1 MMLKELEP
9 IAAKLNEACAM
20 MTRTLDQLSEDQ
32 AATWMV
38 TPDWSV
44 KDALAHLVGAKRGMT
59 RMAQRFAAGEDPQ
72 LPEDYNNDYYNAR
85 QVAKRK
91 AMSFAEVRAE
101 LDAAHQELLAFLER
115 VTPQQLEL
123 RGEHPIAGE
132 IPLKDLLVVIYNHE
146 TQHCKQINDKIREMK
161 K

>member
-1 MMLKELEP
+1 MLKELEP

-20 MTRTLDQLSEDQ
+20 MTRTLDQLGEDQ
-32 AATWMV
+32 ATTWMV

-44 KDALAHLVGAKRGMT
+44 KDAIAHLVGAKRGMT
-59 RMAQRFAAGEDPQ
+59 RMAQRFAAGENPQ

-85 QVAKRK
+85 QVAKRQ
-91 AMSFAEVRAE
+91 AMSFGEVRAE
-101 LDAAHQELLAFLER
+101 LAAAHQELLAFLESL
-115 VTPQQLEL
+115 TPQQLEL

-146 TQHCKQINDKIREMK
+146 TQHCKEINDKIREMK

>member
-1 MMLKELEP
+1 MLKELEP

-20 MTRTLDQLSEDQ
+20 MTRTLDQLTEDQ
-32 AATWMV
+32 ATTLMV

-44 KDALAHLVGAKRGMT
+44 KDAIAHLIGAKRGMT
-59 RMAQRFAAGEDPQ
+59 RMAQRFVAGENPQ

-91 AMSFAEVRAE
+91 ALSFAELRAE
-101 LDAAHQELLAFLER
+101 LDAAHQELLAFLES

-132 IPLKDLLVVIYNHE
+132 IPLKDLLVVIYSHE
-146 TQHCKQINDKIREMK
+146 TSHCKEINDKIRELK
-161 K
+161 G

>member
-1 MMLKELEP
+1 MLKELEP

-20 MTRTLDQLSEDQ
+20 LTRAVDQ
-32 AATWMV
+32 V
-38 TPDWSV
+38 TDEVNVQLPMNPEWSV
-44 KDALAHLVGAKRGMT
+44 KDTLAHLIGAKRGMT
-59 RMAQRFAAGEDPQ
+59 RMAQRFATGENPQ
-72 LPEDYNNDYYNAR
+72 LPDDYNNDIYNAR

-91 AMSFAEVRAE
+91 TMSLADLRAE
-101 LDAAHQELLAFLER
+101 MDVAHKEMLAILDGITA
-115 VTPQQLEL
+115 QQLEL

-146 TQHCKQINDKIREMK
+146 TQHCKEITEAIRASK

>member
-1 MMLKELEP
+1 MLKELEL

-38 TPDWSV
+38 TPEWSI
-44 KDALAHLVGAKRGMT
+44 KDQIAHLIGAKRGMT
-59 RMAQRFAAGEDPQ
+59 RMAQRFAAGQDPQ
-72 LPEDYNNDYYNAR
+72 LPDDYNNDVYNAR

-91 AMSFAEVRAE
+91 VMSFAEVRAE
-101 LDAAHQELLAFLER
+101 LDAAHQELIAFLDS
-115 VTPQQLEL
+115 VTVQQLEL

-146 TQHCKQINDKIREMK
+146 TSHCKEINEKIRELK
-161 K
+161 G

>member
-1 MMLKELEP
+1 MLKELEP

-32 AATWMV
+32 ATTLMV

-44 KDALAHLVGAKRGMT
+44 KDAIAHLVGAKRGMT

-91 AMSFAEVRAE
+91 AMSFGNLTRIIVIVVMRVRLPNA
-101 LDAAHQELLAFLER
+101 
-115 VTPQQLEL
+115 
-123 RGEHPIAGE
+123 
-132 IPLKDLLVVIYNHE
+132 
-146 TQHCKQINDKIREMK
+146 KQCRLPRCARNSMRRTKSCWRFWNV
-161 K
+161 